1 MPTQIGITLPV
12 CPEPPQR
19 GIDIRNV
26 FVSKFEAILDY
37 LHDDFQPDLNIIIK
51 SINEISNEINQ
62 TSQNTLG
69 YRDTTKT
76 YRDES
81 LNNKNLALTYKT
93 GAELAYNNTQ
103 TLLSTL
109 VIPLEA
115 TYNYQGANNKF
126 AYKTDSFLN
135 FKIGE

>member
-1 MPTQIGITLPV
+1 MPTQIGITLTV

-69 YRDTTKT
+69 Y
-76 YRDES
+76 
-81 LNNKNLALTYKT
+81 KNLALTYKT